1 MTTTTGPDTMP
12 RTAGHG
18 PPFGGGQRVPSPA
31 LAVGLFLSV
40 ALLGGCGGRV
50 AQEAAPQR
58 AAVQSEEAAQARR
71 APQDPGP
78 GTTGGTTTAG
88 GWGTTTAGG
97 ATAGTTTGYAA
108 EGGNRGMLGPIPGG
122 GEGTPPAL
130 SGLPLRERGG

>member
-58 AAVQSEEAAQARR
+58 AAVQSEEAAQARP
-71 APQDPGP
+71 AQPIPGP

-88 GWGTTTAGG
+88 GWGSTTAGG
-97 ATAGTTTGYAA
+97 TTAGATTGSTAG
-108 EGGNRGMLGPIPGG
+108 GGNRDMLGRMRGG
-122 GEGTPPAL
+122 GEGT
-130 SGLPLRERGG
+130 